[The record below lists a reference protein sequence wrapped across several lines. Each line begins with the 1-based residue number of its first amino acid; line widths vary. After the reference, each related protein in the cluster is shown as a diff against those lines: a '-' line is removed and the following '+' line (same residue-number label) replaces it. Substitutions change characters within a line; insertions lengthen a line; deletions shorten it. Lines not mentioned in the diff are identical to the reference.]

1 MFPQLK
7 YPGVPHNFGGILTD
21 PIKSKIWCFG
31 IPFDSTTSYRGGAKH
46 GPLGLRLASQQ
57 TETYD
62 ILTEA
67 NIFEDPGIY
76 DLGDMDVVR
85 GHVEKTVLRVGDEVE
100 NILQQKKTPLILGGE
115 HGLTAGAVKASSKF
129 FKDLKVVVFD
139 AHGDLRDEY
148 EGDKFNHACGMKRSS
163 EFIGGTK
170 NLLEIGIREICEEE
184 AQFKERMI
192 FSHEVRSNLNEALEK
207 VKKFVSNSNVY
218 VSIDI
223 DFMDISIVPGT
234 GTPQPNGLF
243 YHEALEFI
251 KQLKN
256 SKKIVGMDLMELA
269 PLPGNVA
276 SEAAATKFLFQS
288 IAQLRKN
295 F

>member
-1 MFPQLK
+1 MIPQLK

-21 PIKSKIWCFG
+21 ASKAKIWCFG
-31 IPFDSTTSYRGGAKH
+31 IPFDSTTSYRSGAKN
-46 GPLGLRLASQQ
+46 GPLALRLASQQ

-62 ILTEA
+62 ILTDA

-85 GHVEKTVLRVGDEVE
+85 GNVEKTVMRVAEEVE
-100 NILQQKKTPLILGGE
+100 NILQQKKISLILGGE
-115 HGLTAGAVKASSKF
+115 HGLTAGAVKGASKIH
-129 FKDLKVVVFD
+129 KDLKVVCFD
-139 AHGDLRDEY
+139 AHGDLRNEY
-148 EGDKFNHACGMKRSS
+148 EGDKFNHACGMRRSI
-163 EFIGGTK
+163 EFIGGEK

-184 AQFKERMI
+184 AQFGQRMI
-192 FSHEVRSNLNEALEK
+192 FSHEIRKNISEALDK

-223 DFMDISIVPGT
+223 DFMDLSIVPGT

-251 KQLKN
+251 KQLKAA
-256 SKKIVGMDLMELA
+256 KKIVGMDLMELS
-269 PLPGNVA
+269 PLPGSVA